1 MLFECATFKNI
12 LMCNYV
18 YKTTLICVSA
28 SFKNKS
34 DLYYPYEEN
43 LWQKKK
49 RYVYVVGKRA
59 DQR

>member
-1 MLFECATFKNI
+1 MLFERATFKNI

-28 SFKNKS
+28 SFKNKF

-43 LWQKKK
+43 LWQNIRGMFMSFAK
-49 RYVYVVGKRA
+49 GLIS
-59 DQR
+59 D

>member
-1 MLFECATFKNI
+1 MLFERTTFKNI

-34 DLYYPYEEN
+34 DLYYPFEEN
-43 LWQKKK
+43 LWQKIRGMFMSFAK
-49 RYVYVVGKRA
+49 GLIS
-59 DQR
+59 D